1 MKLQLVRGLE
11 DTNLEE
17 FEQPFPTMLELAQWL
32 LNDENYGEG
41 FQQARRGARL
51 HAKGKTIPFNCIR
64 ALTEIPEVAHV
75 TKPVNF
81 INALSYADTVIRIMG
96 TLIYGDEGEAV

>member
-1 MKLQLVRGLE
+1 MTLQLVRGLE
-11 DTNLEE
+11 TVDLEE

-32 LNDENYGEG
+32 LNEENYGEG
-41 FQQARRGARL
+41 FKQARRGARL
-51 HAKGKTIPFNCIR
+51 HAQGKTIPLKSVR

-75 TKPVNF
+75 MKPSNF
-81 INALSYADTVIRIMG
+81 LMALTHADSVIRVMG